1 MSPTEAPETRAVS
14 QIRIRAL
21 LFLLLAVGAGLG
33 AVFLFKQYLD
43 RMRSATDAATQ
54 TVPVLVA
61 AMDVPIATRLEAK
74 HIAVVQW
81 PKAHAPVGVLSTSKD
96 VVDHTLRTNLVK
108 GEPILKERL
117 ADEKE
122 GRGLAALLAEGMRA
136 MAVGVDSA
144 VGVAGFVQPGDYV
157 DVLTTMSPDDETRK
171 ALGTEPAR
179 MSKIILQNV
188 LVLAVDDHLTSEA
201 GGKATPVKVVTLGVT
216 PEESERLALA
226 DQHGQ
231 LTLTMRARID
241 QKIAATAGITPVQLL
256 TPDEGAAEHQVV
268 EPVQP
273 RITLRP
279 THSRRREPVEVAA
292 PAAAPPPEAPVVE
305 ILRGS
310 KVEQRKLRAP
320 DSTETPE

>member
-14 QIRIRAL
+14 QIRVRAV
-21 LFLLLAVGAGLG
+21 LFLLLAVGAGGG

-43 RMRSATDAATQ
+43 RMRSTTAAATQ
-54 TVPVLVA
+54 TVPVVVA
-61 AMDVPIATRLEAK
+61 AMDVPIAARIEAK
-74 HIAVVQW
+74 HVQIVQW
-81 PKAHAPVGVLSTSKD
+81 PKAHAPAGVLGKTTD
-96 VVDHTLRTNLVK
+96 VVDHTLRTSVVK

-136 MAVGVDSA
+136 MAVSVDSA

-157 DVLTTMSPDDETRK
+157 DVLTTMSPDDETRE
-171 ALGTEPAR
+171 ALKTNPAR

-188 LVLAVDDHLTSEA
+188 LVLAVGEHLQTE
-201 GGKATPVKVVTLGVT
+201 GNKPVPVKVVTLGVT

-226 DQHGQ
+226 GQHGR

-256 TPDEGAAEHQVV
+256 TPDEGAEEHQIIEPV
-268 EPVQP
+268 EPRV
-273 RITLRP
+273 TLRS
-279 THSRRREPVEVAA
+279 HRRREPAAVAA
-292 PAAAPPPEAPVVE
+292 APAAPPPEAPVVE
-305 ILRGS
+305 ILRGT

-320 DSTETPE
+320 DPTAAPE